1 MLRNRLASKWPG
13 DVFCFFDFSLNLNV
27 PNPDN
32 PKSLKAESQRKYFS
46 LPPLLFGHASRKS
59 PFISLESEIC

>member
-1 MLRNRLASKWPG
+1 MLRNRLASKWSG

-32 PKSLKAESQRKYFS
+32 LKALKAESQSKSFS
-46 LPPLLFGHASRKS
+46 CLFPPPSFLAMLL
-59 PFISLESEIC
+59 